1 MINEKIQQLEL
12 EIEKYQQLLEQDL
25 SEEELEKALASL
37 DELTTRLQDEL
48 MTLIDTEFK
57 TNEDSTEEV

>member
-25 SEEELEKALASL
+25 SEEELEKALANL
-37 DELTTRLQDEL
+37 DDLTTRLQDEL
-48 MTLIDTEFK
+48 MSLIDTEFK

>member
-25 SEEELEKALASL
+25 SEEELEKALANL
-37 DELTTRLQDEL
+37 DDLTTRLQDEL
-48 MTLIDTEFK
+48 MSLIDTEFK
-57 TNEDSTEEV
+57 TNEDSTEEI

>member
-25 SEEELEKALASL
+25 SEEELEKALANL
-37 DELTTRLQDEL
+37 DGLTTKLQEEL
-48 MTLIDTEFK
+48 MSLIDTEFK
-57 TNEDSTEEV
+57 TNEDTTEEI